1 MPPPPPAAAPPCS
14 CAAGAACGSGDGSR
28 TSPLYM
34 TPRRGGRGAPP
45 LPLSGVT
52 PSGVT
57 AGLSSAFSTCSMDT
71 RSRAERAIS
80 SVSGEARWLSPLA
93 SVPGEASTPT
103 PAINPYPGASVAV
116 AVAEALAGGG
126 AVAVAVAVEVAGG
139 AAAAVVPG
147 IQGSGAVL
155 RVTRRGGGVGFVTP
169 GGGVGKPCG
178 GGRSE
183 GEAAPPRWLSPPRGG
198 GEGRSDGV
206 PPVDGRRRGVASQR
220 GVWRGGAGAAVLTGV
235 GSGIPSQG
243 VSGAVLT
250 PAGVCGALE
259 GW

>member
-1 MPPPPPAAAPPCS
+1 
-14 CAAGAACGSGDGSR
+14 
-28 TSPLYM
+28 
-34 TPRRGGRGAPP
+34 
-45 LPLSGVT
+45 
-52 PSGVT
+52 
-57 AGLSSAFSTCSMDT
+57 MDT

-93 SVPGEASTPT
+93 SVPGEATT

-139 AAAAVVPG
+139 AAVVVPG
-147 IQGSGAVL
+147 TQGSGAVL

-206 PPVDGRRRGVASQR
+206 PPVVVDGRRRGVASQR

-235 GSGIPSQG
+235 GSGTPSQG
-243 VSGAVLT
+243 VSGAAVLT
-250 PAGVCGALE
+250 AAGVCGALE

>member
-1 MPPPPPAAAPPCS
+1 
-14 CAAGAACGSGDGSR
+14 
-28 TSPLYM
+28 
-34 TPRRGGRGAPP
+34 
-45 LPLSGVT
+45 
-52 PSGVT
+52 
-57 AGLSSAFSTCSMDT
+57 MDT

-93 SVPGEASTPT
+93 SVPGEATT

-126 AVAVAVAVEVAGG
+126 AAAVAAAVEVARG
-139 AAAAVVPG
+139 AAAVVPG
-147 IQGSGAVL
+147 TQGSGAVL

-178 GGRSE
+178 GGRSVGE
-183 GEAAPPRWLSPPRGG
+183 EAAAPRWLSPPRGG

-206 PPVDGRRRGVASQR
+206 PPVDVDGRRRRGVASQR

-235 GSGIPSQG
+235 GSGVPSQG